1 MLFGTCREGIDPARF
16 LIFLAPFSPRCEV
29 RNQMGGL
36 HQLFTGLLKAGQ
48 VAVTGKDPKLV
59 ETEKKRVLRSIGIA
73 DLGPSA
79 VGWLSN

>member
-1 MLFGTCREGIDPARF
+1 V
-16 LIFLAPFSPRCEV
+16 RCEIKWAA
-29 RNQMGGL
+29 
-36 HQLFTGLLKAGQ
+36 FTNSSQVLKAGQ